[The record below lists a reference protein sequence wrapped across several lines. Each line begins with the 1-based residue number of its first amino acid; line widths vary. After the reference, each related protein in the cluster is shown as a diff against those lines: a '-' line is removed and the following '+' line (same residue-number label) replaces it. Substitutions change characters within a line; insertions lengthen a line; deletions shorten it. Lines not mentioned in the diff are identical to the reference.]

1 MLLALCAA
9 LLFWRL
15 GLIPLDDFDE
25 AYYAEGAREMLE
37 RGDFGTPYYNGQPF
51 LLKPIL
57 IYWLNAAAFNLFGI
71 TEFAARSVSAFFATA
86 IVLLTYW
93 FAARML
99 GRRAGLLAGLTLAL
113 CYMWIDIGR
122 EAMIDMPLA
131 AALVPAMFLFFLSS
145 QSLISKRL
153 TLLAYLLIGVALLAK
168 GPVATGVVLAGLLIY
183 LVAARR
189 LRATLQNAQL
199 LPGVFLL
206 LAVAAPWY
214 IYESLHQPDFV
225 QTFLIRE
232 HFGHLQGELARD
244 EPWYGHLKNLVIG
257 FYPWVLLLPAAI
269 AHAFRQGRDY
279 VLRFATWWAAA
290 VILAFSFA
298 GAKLPHYLVPAFPP
312 MAILVGAWFDEFL
325 GQEARLLRRD
335 RPAIAGLIALAVIG
349 LVLGAAFALAIVL
362 PPAIAS
368 RLRDQFGAWTPGLAP
383 LVMLGALALGSLG
396 AVLAAFAR
404 RRKAVFPLLAGAML
418 IAGFAH
424 VGWFKPRLAQIQA
437 QPRKEL
443 AKFASLAVPPSEPF
457 GVFYAKRNATIFYAR
472 RPIVDLGEWEVQ
484 KLVAFLAY
492 PTPAT
497 ALTHGKFL
505 PDLEKALPGN
515 VYLWTRR
522 GDFVLV
528 SNHPLP

>member
-1 MLLALCAA
+1 
-9 LLFWRL
+9 
-15 GLIPLDDFDE
+15 
-25 AYYAEGAREMLE
+25 
-37 RGDFGTPYYNGQPF
+37 
-51 LLKPIL
+51 
-57 IYWLNAAAFNLFGI
+57 
-71 TEFAARSVSAFFATA
+71 
-86 IVLLTYW
+86 
-93 FAARML
+93 
-99 GRRAGLLAGLTLAL
+99 
-113 CYMWIDIGR
+113 
-122 EAMIDMPLA
+122 MIDMPLA
-131 AALVPAMFLFFLSS
+131 AALALAMFLFYLSS

-153 TLLAYLLIGVALLAK
+153 TLLAYPLIGVALLAK

-257 FYPWVLLLPAAI
+257 FYPWVLLLPAAV
-269 AHAFRQGRDY
+269 AHAFRQGRDH
-279 VLRFATWWAAA
+279 VLRFATWWAA
-290 VILAFSFA
+290 VVVLAFSFA

-349 LVLGAAFALAIVL
+349 LVLGAAFALAIVM

-368 RLRDQFGAWTPGLAP
+368 RLSNQFGAWTPGPAP
-383 LVMLGALALGSLG
+383 LVMLGALVLGSLG
-396 AVLAAFAR
+396 AAFAAFAR

-484 KLVAFLAY
+484 KLVAFLAS

-505 PDLEKALPGN
+505 PDLEKALPGK
-515 VYLWTRR
+515 VFLWTRR
-522 GDFVLV
+522 GDFILV
-528 SNHPLP
+528 SNHPFP